1 MVKVSGGG
9 RGGRNQELVLA
20 AAHTGSLEGTGRH
33 TAIMSLGTDGRDGPT
48 PAAGAFADCRTME
61 KARRAGL
68 DALSMLD
75 DNDSHGFF
83 SSVGDDVV
91 TGPTGTNVMDLAL
104 VLKCDDD
111 G

>member
-1 MVKVSGGG
+1 
-9 RGGRNQELVLA
+9 
-20 AAHTGSLEGTGRH
+20 
-33 TAIMSLGTDGRDGPT
+33 
-48 PAAGAFADCRTME
+48 
-61 KARRAGL
+61 
-68 DALSMLD
+68 MLD